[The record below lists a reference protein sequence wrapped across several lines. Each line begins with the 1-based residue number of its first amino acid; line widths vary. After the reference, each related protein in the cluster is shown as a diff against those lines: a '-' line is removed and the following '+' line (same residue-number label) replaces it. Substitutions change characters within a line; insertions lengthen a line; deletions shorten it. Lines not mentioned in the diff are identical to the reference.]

1 MVTSQPILRYITR
14 IVPALIIAAT
24 LSACSTSPNTA
35 RQVQSETRTNSF
47 ILQASQDEF
56 EQLVNNADV
65 KSKLMSQYASW
76 KGVAYRLGGTT
87 RSGIDCS
94 AFVRQ
99 TFLDQFGMELPRSTA
114 EQQSVGT
121 SVKRAKLQAGDL
133 VLFKTGKRQRH
144 VGIYVGNDKFVHA
157 STSNGVIVSNMTD
170 KYWNNRYYDG
180 RRLIK

>member
-1 MVTSQPILRYITR
+1 
-14 IVPALIIAAT
+14 
-24 LSACSTSPNTA
+24 
-35 RQVQSETRTNSF
+35 
-47 ILQASQDEF
+47 
-56 EQLVNNADV
+56 
-65 KSKLMSQYASW
+65 
-76 KGVAYRLGGTT
+76 
-87 RSGIDCS
+87 
-94 AFVRQ
+94 
-99 TFLDQFGMELPRSTA
+99 MELPRSTA